1 MDKYSIFF
9 TEVLTFSNAFR
20 WKVQLVSPGIEDEFD
35 FRRSVVSINQL
46 SLRKDW
52 IEFHGMKTASS
63 ERRYMRSWA
72 AKTGDKKRHLPFKT
86 FVQTFEQTILEELSL
101 TPNQQVKCAANFG
114 SDSVFQRKT
123 FFAWEKWRF
132 SPEEEPDAKSFWV
145 VTTTLKWWRFD
156 DWIELQQRRT
166 FSEIGTS
173 NFEGL
178 SLLLS
183 CCQEDRYERLPT
195 SVSQFDSNKP
205 FFEFSVTRFLAVNR
219 GTFCLYHAFCS
230 SSNEIISHTLALVLK
245 RKKVKWSRQY

>member
-1 MDKYSIFF
+1 MEHFLTLLHCWVRQVQHF
-9 TEVLTFSNAFR
+9 LTEVLTFSNTFR

-72 AKTGDKKRHLPFKT
+72 AKTDGKKRHLPFKT
-86 FVQTFEQTILEELSL
+86 FVQTFEQMILEELSL
-101 TPNQQVKCAANFG
+101 TPNQQVKCAANLG

-145 VTTTLKWWRFD
+145 VTLGRSIK
-156 DWIELQQRRT
+156 
-166 FSEIGTS
+166 
-173 NFEGL
+173 
-178 SLLLS
+178 
-183 CCQEDRYERLPT
+183 LP
-195 SVSQFDSNKP
+195 FNKP
-205 FFEFSVTRFLAVNR
+205 PPLNKGYFEM
-219 GTFCLYHAFCS
+219 Y
-230 SSNEIISHTLALVLK
+230 
-245 RKKVKWSRQY
+245 VKCQKNLLTS